1 MQGGSGGSHFPGW
14 AIALITILAFFLL
27 LAVLLG
33 FYLITRRIR
42 RQREQEARR
51 NSVGSASPMI
61 DERKQPHSPVD
72 ALAPSIAGGAGDEKV
87 ASHAGGTLGGAAA
100 GHGSRDTPVGGTGS
114 AVGHGG
120 GDGASMV
127 SSSDMTAP
135 GMFSV
140 ADAAIVA
147 GAYRRAMREPD
158 FSAHPV
164 VEDESP
170 EQAEASSELER
181 QLISQELAKE
191 GRDIRSVS
199 SARDVK
205 VQSSPPS

>member
-1 MQGGSGGSHFPGW
+1 
-14 AIALITILAFFLL
+14 
-27 LAVLLG
+27 
-33 FYLITRRIR
+33 
-42 RQREQEARR
+42 
-51 NSVGSASPMI
+51 MI
-61 DERKQPHSPVD
+61 DVDERKQPHSPLD
-72 ALAPSIAGGAGDEKV
+72 APAPSIAGGVGDEKV
-87 ASHAGGTLGGAAA
+87 ASHVGGTLGGAAA

-114 AVGHGG
+114 VVGHGG

-127 SSSDMTAP
+127 SGSDTP
-135 GMFSV
+135 GMLSV

-158 FSAHPV
+158 FSARPV

-170 EQAEASSELER
+170 DQPEASSELER

>member
-1 MQGGSGGSHFPGW
+1 
-14 AIALITILAFFLL
+14 
-27 LAVLLG
+27 
-33 FYLITRRIR
+33 
-42 RQREQEARR
+42 
-51 NSVGSASPMI
+51 MI
-61 DERKQPHSPVD
+61 DVDERKQPHSPLD
-72 ALAPSIAGGAGDEKV
+72 AAAPSIAGGVGDEKV
-87 ASHAGGTLGGAAA
+87 ASQSHVGGMLGGAAA

-114 AVGHGG
+114 VVGHGG

-127 SSSDMTAP
+127 SGSDITAP
-135 GMFSV
+135 GMLSV

-158 FSAHPV
+158 FSARPV

-170 EQAEASSELER
+170 DQPEASSELER
-181 QLISQELAKE
+181 QLISQELARE

-205 VQSSPPS
+205 VQSTPPS